1 MLGLSILFY
10 LQYFGEFLLLFHQ
23 MESVELDWKVKT
35 FLLIFAP
42 CTQLT
47 FLGAFIYFW
56 MSKKSE
62 KNEVRNVN
70 VLSFYQK

>member
-1 MLGLSILFY
+1 
-10 LQYFGEFLLLFHQ
+10 
-23 MESVELDWKVKT
+23 MESVDLNWKVKT

-62 KNEVRNVN
+62 NNEVRNVN